1 MGEGINGSG
10 EVLIVYL
17 QGCRALSEYS
27 VGGNALHLFKRHFR
41 NSHELS
47 RATAFFLGDAGK
59 EGRLGEVEDEKRTWG
74 SLQVELRGKEQNTE
88 RKTGIRDIGSNQGS
102 ASSCRYFLV
111 FCSYYFS
118 LLWTEGTKDPLSP
131 LWQELSLLPRGGVA
145 SWRRDK

>member
-1 MGEGINGSG
+1 MGKGINGSG

-27 VGGNALHLFKRHFR
+27 VGGDALRLFKRHFR

-47 RATAFFLGDAGK
+47 WATAFFLGAVGK
-59 EGRLGEVEDEKRTWG
+59 EGRLGEAEDEKRTWG
-74 SLQVELRGKEQNTE
+74 SLQVELRGREQNTE
-88 RKTGIRDIGSNQGS
+88 RRTGIRDIGSNQGP

-111 FCSYYFS
+111 FCSHYFS
-118 LLWTEGTKDPLSP
+118 LLWAELTKDPLSP
-131 LWQELSLLPRGGVA
+131 LWQELSLFPRGGVP